1 MKKRNAL
8 LLAVATLVLGY
19 GLNNAAMGDM
29 TAKNIAYVDVGAVVS
44 SSAQVQALRKENET
58 KSQELEKWIQTVQK
72 DVEKQKTKEAK
83 EKLIKKYN
91 ADFEKKKMDLAKNY
105 QTKLQLID
113 KSISDSIAQQAR
125 LNGYDMVLSKGVV
138 LYGGDDLTEA
148 VKKVVK

>member
-1 MKKRNAL
+1 MKKRYAL

-19 GLNNAAMGDM
+19 GLNNAAISD
-29 TAKNIAYVDVGAVVS
+29 TAVKNIAFVDVGAVVS
-44 SSAQVQALRKENET
+44 SSAQVQALKIENET

-91 ADFEKKKMDLAKNY
+91 ADFEKKKMDLAKTY
-105 QTKLQLID
+105 QTKLQAID
-113 KSISDSIAQQAR
+113 KSISDSIAQQAK
-125 LNGYDMVLSKGVV
+125 LNGYDIVLSKGVV
-138 LYGGDDLTEA
+138 LYGGDDLTDE